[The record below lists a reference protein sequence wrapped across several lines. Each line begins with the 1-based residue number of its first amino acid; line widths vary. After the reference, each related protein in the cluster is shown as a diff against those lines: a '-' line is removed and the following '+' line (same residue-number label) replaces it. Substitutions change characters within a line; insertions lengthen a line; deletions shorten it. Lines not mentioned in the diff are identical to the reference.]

1 MNRWNS
7 TVPLVALALAA
18 TTALIGPAGPA
29 GAAETATAT
38 VSEVTCVENDGEVT
52 VTLAASDTEP
62 ATFLVLIDGVGGEE
76 VSLAAGETAEVPTT
90 AIDDGEHTFEA
101 ILTTESG
108 EGVGETLASEDRTVA
123 CDAAPE
129 GPYSNPR
136 GSVMDSCEGTGWV
149 TASNKPIGG
158 NTEDLQPVTF
168 TVSFTPTDD
177 VVEEPT
183 DGDDP
188 VGGEDPG
195 DGVDPDGGGEVVVEE
210 RTAAGPEVVL
220 ATFVL
225 DATTQTYERT
235 FTAEELGSTGDLV
248 LRVGEEVI
256 ASGHIGIC
264 LVIAV
269 ESGPGGGP
277 AVVNTGG

>member
-1 MNRWNS
+1 MDIRRR
-7 TVPLVALALAA
+7 TLPLVALVLAA
-18 TTALIGPAGPA
+18 STALISPASPA

-38 VSEVTCVENDGEVT
+38 VSQVTCVENDGEVT

-62 ATFLVLIDGVGGEE
+62 ATFLVLIDGESGEE
-76 VSLAAGETAEVPTT
+76 LGLAAGETAEVPTT

-101 ILTTESG
+101 ILMTESG
-108 EGVGETLASEDRTVA
+108 DEVGETLALADRTVA

-129 GPYSNPR
+129 GPYTNPR
-136 GSVMDSCEGTGWV
+136 GEVMDNCEGTGWV

-177 VVEEPT
+177 MDPG
-183 DGDDP
+183 DGEDP
-188 VGGEDPG
+188 VGGDGEDP
-195 DGVDPDGGGEVVVEE
+195 VEE
-210 RTAAGPEVVL
+210 RIAAGPEVVL

-225 DATTQTYERT
+225 DAATQTYDRT
-235 FTAEELGSTGDLV
+235 FTAEELGSTGDLL

-256 ASGHIGIC
+256 ASGHIGHC
-264 LVIAV
+264 VVVAV
-269 ESGPGGGP
+269 ESGSGNGP
-277 AVVNTGG
+277 QVVNTGA